1 MINEFLFNK
10 KRELREKIV
19 LLNNVLC
26 RIAENIV
33 DLKHVGVN
41 NTKIEE
47 LEEEFNKCEA
57 IRNYYM
63 SQYEN
68 VRDLKATYNRHTRN
82 KLA

>member
-47 LEEEFNKCEA
+47 LEEEFNKFEA

-68 VRDLKATYNRHTRN
+68 VRDLKATYNRYIRN